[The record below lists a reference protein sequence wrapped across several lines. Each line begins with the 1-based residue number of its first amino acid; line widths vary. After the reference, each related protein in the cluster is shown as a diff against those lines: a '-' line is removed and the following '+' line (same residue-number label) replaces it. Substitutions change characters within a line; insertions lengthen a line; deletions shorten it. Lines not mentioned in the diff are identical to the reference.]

1 MAACD
6 TLGCVRVIA
15 IPVKSLSTSKRRLSS
30 ILSPL
35 ERGALTLAMLEDVL
49 DAAVAVPGWETWVVS
64 PDEAVL
70 EIAVRRGVRALH
82 EDKPPLSG
90 AIRQVERESSDCGA
104 EALAGLL
111 GDVALLTPAALSEA
125 LHTLGP
131 VVVAPDRKAEGTNLL
146 VRRPPRAIP
155 ARFGRFSLAKHREAA
170 AAKGLPV
177 ATVDASELAFD
188 LDDPPDIATLLASGK
203 PGRTRSALLEMD
215 AASRRARV
223 S

>member
-1 MAACD
+1 MGTCD

-15 IPVKSLSTSKRRLSS
+15 IPVKSLSSSKRRLSP

-49 DAAVAVPGWETWVVS
+49 DAALAIPGWETWVVS

-70 EIAVRRGVRALH
+70 EVVVRRGVRALP
-82 EDKPPLSG
+82 EEKPPLSG
-90 AIRQVERESSDCGA
+90 AIRQVEKEAMSGGA
-104 EALAGLL
+104 EALAVLL
-111 GDVALLTPAALSEA
+111 GDVAMLTASTLSAA

-131 VVVAPDRKAEGTNLL
+131 VLVAPDRRAQGTNLL
-146 VRRPPRAIP
+146 VRRPPRAIQ

-177 ATVDASELAFD
+177 ATIVSPELAFD
-188 LDDPPDIATLLASGK
+188 LDDPPDIATLLEGGK
-203 PGRTRSALLEMD
+203 PGRTRSALQEMD
-215 AASRRARV
+215 ALSRLARV

>member
-1 MAACD
+1 MAACV

-15 IPVKSLSTSKRRLSS
+15 IPVKSLSTSKRRLSPL
-30 ILSPL
+30 LSPL

-70 EIAVRRGVRALH
+70 EIAVRRGVSALH

-90 AIRQVERESSDCGA
+90 AIRQVEKEASSGGA
-104 EALAGLL
+104 DALAVLL
-111 GDVALLTPAALSEA
+111 GDVALLTQEA
-125 LHTLGP
+125 LATALRTLGP
-131 VVVAPDRKAEGTNLL
+131 VLVAPDRKSEGTNLL
-146 VRRPPRAIP
+146 VRRPPRAIQ

-177 ATVDASELAFD
+177 STIELPELAFD
-188 LDDPPDIATLLASGK
+188 LDDPRDIATLLGSGK
-203 PGRTRSALLEMD
+203 EGRTRSALLEMD
-215 AASRRARV
+215 APSRLARV